1 MNKVCVLGSMNMDIV
16 LKVNNM
22 PKVGET
28 IFANDLQNVPGGKGA
43 NQAVAAKRL
52 GSEVYMISKVGSD
65 STGETLTKS
74 LVQDNINVNFI
85 FKDEKNPT
93 GTAVISV
100 DQDGNN
106 SIIVAAGANM
116 SIKKE
121 EIEKAEKV
129 IRECQILISQFETPV
144 ETTIEA
150 FKMAKSAGK
159 VTILNPAPAKKIPEQ
174 LLKYTDIVVPNE
186 TEAYEL
192 TGVTVKDLD
201 SAKEAAKKFMEKGV
215 KYTIITLG
223 ANGAA
228 VISEDK
234 SEIVEA
240 YKVKAV
246 DTTAAGDTFIGGFS
260 SKLNADNLCFEGIKR
275 AVKFGNKCSSI
286 AVQREGAQPS
296 IPYLKEIIEV
306 YGED

>member
-52 GSEVYMISKVGSD
+52 GAEVYMISKVGSD

>member
-1 MNKVCVLGSMNMDIV
+1 MNRVCVLGSMNMDIV

>member
-1 MNKVCVLGSMNMDIV
+1 MNRVCVLGSMNMDIV

-28 IFANDLQNVPGGKGA
+28 IFANNLQNVPGGKGA